1 MIACHLLPEMFLFV
15 YKHAAIRVR
24 AACLRI
30 LPKSGLFYILYMEF
44 RVEMCDVHGE
54 VVQAVQVIL
63 S

>member
-1 MIACHLLPEMFLFV
+1 MFLFV

-44 RVEMCDVHGE
+44 RVDMCDVHGE